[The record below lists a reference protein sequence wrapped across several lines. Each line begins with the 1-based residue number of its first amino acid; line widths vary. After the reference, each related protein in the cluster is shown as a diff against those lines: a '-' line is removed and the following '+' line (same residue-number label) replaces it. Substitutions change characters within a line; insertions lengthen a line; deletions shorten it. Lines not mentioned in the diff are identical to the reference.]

1 MFGAI
6 TAVAMMRT
14 ANRAS
19 VQRKRIEAEKEID
32 SLRLRN
38 TLELE
43 PPEASPAPP
52 AAYGDRVALAH
63 SGGVTT
69 THRQITSEMT
79 LEEASQAYS
88 DFVKR
93 PLTALPGPEV
103 VDAEYKDVTPKS
115 KDAAA

>member
-1 MFGAI
+1 MLAEYCFNAVIQIAHNTNPLTAI
-6 TAVAMMRT
+6 SDAVSFKAWT
-14 ANRAS
+14 WAAAQLN
-19 VQRKRIEAEKEID
+19 
-32 SLRLRN
+32 
-38 TLELE
+38 
-43 PPEASPAPP
+43 P
-52 AAYGDRVALAH
+52 AAYGDRVALQH

-103 VDAEYKDVTPKS
+103 VDAEYKDVTPVR
-115 KDAAA
+115 KDAA